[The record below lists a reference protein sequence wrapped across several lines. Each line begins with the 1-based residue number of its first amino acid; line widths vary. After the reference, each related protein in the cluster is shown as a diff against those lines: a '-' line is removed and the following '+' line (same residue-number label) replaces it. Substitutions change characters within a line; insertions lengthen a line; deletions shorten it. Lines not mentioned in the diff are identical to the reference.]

1 MKQLTKKTRGT
12 VSHYGDESFEFTPYG
27 KGEPVYEHSYK
38 VGEATIGKTK
48 GAGKQNFV
56 AKTPFALG
64 LVVGFVMNRWTR
76 CGISFNRMQI
86 DTQNLT
92 VKLRVLRNQELND
105 MQVEWV

>member
-1 MKQLTKKTRGT
+1 MRRELPTLFT
-12 VSHYGDESFEFTPYG
+12 VQAETDQSA
-27 KGEPVYEHSYK
+27 V
-38 VGEATIGKTK
+38 I
-48 GAGKQNFV
+48 V

-64 LVVGFVMNRWTR
+64 LVVGFVMSRWTR

-92 VKLRVLRNQELND
+92 VKLRVLRKQELND

>member
-1 MKQLTKKTRGT
+1 MRRELPTLFT
-12 VSHYGDESFEFTPYG
+12 VQAETDQSA
-27 KGEPVYEHSYK
+27 V
-38 VGEATIGKTK
+38 I
-48 GAGKQNFV
+48 V
-56 AKTPFALG
+56 AKTSFALG

-105 MQVEWV
+105 MQVLWV

>member
-1 MKQLTKKTRGT
+1 MRTIQDSHLAEMRRELPTLFT
-12 VSHYGDESFEFTPYG
+12 VQAETDQSA
-27 KGEPVYEHSYK
+27 V
-38 VGEATIGKTK
+38 I
-48 GAGKQNFV
+48 V
-56 AKTPFALG
+56 AKTSFALG

-92 VKLRVLRNQELND
+92 VKLRVLRKQELND